1 MVLCVF
7 CVYIL
12 PHWAISFKMHSCMQF
27 LSVCPQGKDT
37 QKFVCARVLEICLSW
52 GESIRSFPRGID
64 NLKIVQGWLQFLC
77 HRVEKHH
84 LRIEAVSIFV
94 GLILNAYRQVCLSK
108 VFLF

>member
-1 MVLCVF
+1 MYTWFYVYSVYTF
-7 CVYIL
+7 CPIGL
-12 PHWAISFKMHSCMQF
+12 FHLKCMHSCMQF

-84 LRIEAVSIFV
+84 LR
-94 GLILNAYRQVCLSK
+94 RQ
-108 VFLF
+108 